1 MSLRFGTDGVRG
13 VANTQLTAELTL
25 ALGRAAA
32 RVLATPHATAGP
44 TGSLRPTVL
53 IGRDTRRSGPLL
65 SAALTA
71 GFTAEG
77 VDVIDLGVLP
87 TPGVA
92 HASAVA
98 GVPAAMIS
106 ASHNPF
112 EDNGIKFF
120 SAGGRKLDDD
130 IEARIEAELDRLL
143 GLTADAAA
151 SDHVVPS
158 GSLVGWVHESR
169 AEQAAYED
177 ALITTLDGR
186 RLDGLRVVLDC
197 ANGATAEVAPTV
209 FRRLGATVT
218 VLHATPDGVNINA
231 SCGST
236 HPESL
241 QAAVVAEGADLGF
254 AFDGDA
260 DRMLAVDHTGTLV
273 DGDQLIA
280 MLALDMRDRGRLAHD
295 TVVVTVMTNLGFKIA
310 MRGAGIEVLETKV
323 GDRYVLE
330 AIEGGGHSLG
340 GEQSGHLIFRDH
352 ATTGDGT
359 LSGLLIADLVAR
371 SRRTLA
377 DHASVMS
384 RLPQIL
390 RNVRGVDRARLDD
403 ATALWEAVAAEEAA
417 LGETG
422 RVLLRPS
429 GTEALVRVMVEAP
442 TQAVADAV
450 CERLCVAVERE
461 LAFP

>member
-32 RVLATPHATAGP
+32 RVLVDAATLGK
-44 TGSLRPTVL
+44 RPALLV
-53 IGRDTRRSGPLL
+53 GRDTRLSGPLL
-65 SAALTA
+65 SAALIA
-71 GFTAEG
+71 GLTAEG
-77 VDVIDLGVLP
+77 VDVVDLGVLP

-92 HASAVA
+92 HASAVGGA
-98 GVPAAMIS
+98 PAAMIS

-120 SAGGRKLDDD
+120 SAGGRKLDGD
-130 IEARIEAELDRLL
+130 IEQRIELELDRLL

-151 SDHVVPS
+151 SDHEVPA
-158 GSLVGWVHESR
+158 GAKVGTVRSSR
-169 AEQAAYED
+169 AEQLAYEE
-177 ALITTLDGR
+177 ALVGALEGR

-197 ANGATAEVAPTV
+197 ANGANSVVAPDV
-209 FRRLGATVT
+209 FRRLGADVT
-218 VLHATPDGVNINA
+218 VLHAEPDGVNINA
-231 SCGST
+231 GCGST
-236 HPESL
+236 HPQSL
-241 QAAVVAEGADLGF
+241 QAAVVAAGADLGF

-260 DRMLAVDHTGTLV
+260 DRMLAVDHTGALV

-280 MLALDMRDRGRLAHD
+280 MLALDLRDRGRLAHD

-310 MRGAGIEVLETKV
+310 MRGAGIDVIETRV

-330 AIEGGGHSLG
+330 AIEEGGHSLG

-359 LSGLLIADLVAR
+359 LSGLMVADLVRRSAR
-371 SRRTLA
+371 PLA
-377 DHASVMS
+377 AHGTVMA

-390 RNVRGVDRARLDD
+390 RNVRGVDRARLEHAD
-403 ATALWEAVAAEEAA
+403 ALWDAVAAEEQA

-442 TQAVADAV
+442 TQAQADSV
-450 CERLCVAVERE
+450 CDRLCQAVERE
-461 LAFP
+461 LAFPSR